1 MAFVLADENKAEQLT
16 GSVVPEPTVTT
27 VDSLNTTDTTTSENT
42 GSVVDTTETTDTTA
56 EQTGTVADT
65 TEATT

>member
-1 MAFVLADENKAEQLT
+1 MAFVLADENKADA
-16 GSVVPEPTVTT
+16 SI
-27 VDSLNTTDTTTSENT
+27 SENT
-42 GSVVDTTETTDTTA
+42 GSVNTVDTTDTTA